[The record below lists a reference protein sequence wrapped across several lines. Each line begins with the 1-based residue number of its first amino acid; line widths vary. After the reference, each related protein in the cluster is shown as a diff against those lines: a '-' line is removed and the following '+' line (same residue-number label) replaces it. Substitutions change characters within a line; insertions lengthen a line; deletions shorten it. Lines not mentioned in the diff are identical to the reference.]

1 MRVEQAAKHTAETR
15 AQPRITLRS
24 ASLALIALG
33 ILVTGYLSIAELTDT
48 TTVCIESSAFN
59 CDVVQ
64 NSVYSKIMGIPIA
77 VLGFGTYL
85 ALGALVGSEQ
95 RVGLLQEYGTALVFA
110 ITLFGFL
117 YSAWL
122 TYIEFFQLKALCP
135 WCLISAAN
143 MTLLFIVS
151 GLRLRQ
157 TLIA

>member
-1 MRVEQAAKHTAETR
+1 MTAVNQTEGTR
-15 AQPRITLRS
+15 GTLRTL
-24 ASLALIALG
+24 SLVLIVVGL
-33 ILVTGYLSIAELTDT
+33 LVTGYLSVAELTET
-48 TTVCIESSAFN
+48 TTVCIESGAFN

-64 NSVYSKIMGIPIA
+64 NSAYSKIMGIPVA
-77 VLGFGTYL
+77 VLGFATYVVL
-85 ALGALVGSEQ
+85 AVLVGLEN
-95 RVGLLQEYGTALVFA
+95 RHAFLQEYGVMLVFA

-135 WCLISAAN
+135 WCLASAAI

-157 TLIA
+157 ALFA